1 LGVSSISDAWTAF
14 VQNVKTVEEYY
25 SCLEK
30 NELPIF
36 KGHILTEEDLVLRQ
50 HILNI
55 MCKLQTSWEKK
66 SVQCESLFKAFE
78 RLDEMEADGL
88 VIRNKQSILVTEK
101 GRPFI
106 RNICMAFDARL
117 HQNKPETKL
126 FSQTI

>member
-1 LGVSSISDAWTAF
+1 L
-14 VQNVKTVEEYY
+14 K
-25 SCLEK
+25 
-30 NELPIF
+30 
-36 KGHILTEEDLVLRQ
+36 
-50 HILNI
+50 
-55 MCKLQTSWEKK
+55 TSWEKK
-66 SVQCESLFKAFE
+66 SERCKSLFKAFE

-88 VIRNKQSILVTEK
+88 VIRNKQSLLVTEK